1 MTTRLGTIQSPAD
14 IKQLTVPEL
23 ESLAQEIRERLIVS
37 LSRSGGHLGP
47 NLGVVELTLAMHYVF
62 STPEDKFVFD
72 VSHQAYIH
80 KLLTGRESRFDS
92 IRQSGGLNGF
102 MLRSESEHDSYGA
115 GHAGTA
121 LSAAL
126 GMAVARDLAGG
137 TEHIVALAGDA
148 AFTNG
153 ISFEALNNIA
163 DQTRRLIVVLNDN
176 EWSIDRN
183 VGAIARIL
191 HKIVTNKN
199 VTSLHSGATKLVE
212 RIGGKA
218 AKQAVRRAEE
228 AAKGMMFPSSFF
240 EDFGLTYY
248 GPLDGHNI
256 GLLIE
261 TFEFLKQQ
269 DRPVLLHAI
278 TEKGRGFAP
287 ALAGQKKFHGLG
299 PYDPETG
306 HTHQGGQ
313 PTYSE
318 VFANTL
324 IKLADADSQVVA
336 ITAAMPNGTALDL
349 FRPHHPQRY
358 FDVGIAEEHAV
369 IFAAGMATRGFRPF
383 CAIYSTFLQR
393 AFDPIVHDV
402 CLQNLP
408 VVFCMDRGS
417 LSGDDGATHHGLFD
431 ISYLRP
437 IPNIVHMVPTDE
449 DELADMLETAR
460 LHGGPSAIRYPRG
473 AGPGVALK
481 PQPQAIPIGEAK
493 LVHLTPSLAYSGNGA
508 GLGPAN
514 GSGLGSGPGLSTS
527 TGTGLG
533 TVLGNGS
540 GLGIG
545 TGINT
550 ALGNGSGLG
559 TGPGLSTGLGKGSG
573 LAPANAAPAKPAEI
587 AILGLG
593 ALLPMALQLAARLE
607 SWGFTTAVINPRF
620 AKPLDR
626 TLLLRHGR
634 HAAAVVTFEDHV
646 LAGGFGSAVLEEL
659 SAAGL
664 ATPVI
669 RIGWPDRFIEHGKLD
684 ELRARHGVTVEAALR
699 QLESILRTL
708 PRRRPQAV
716 ASR

>member
-1 MTTRLGTIQSPAD
+1 MSTRLGTIQSPAD
-14 IKQLTVPEL
+14 IKKLSIPEL
-23 ESLAQEIRERLIVS
+23 ESLAQEIRERLILA
-37 LSRSGGHLGP
+37 LSKNGGHLGP

-62 STPEDKFVFD
+62 STPQDKFVFD
-72 VSHQAYIH
+72 VSHQAYVH
-80 KLLTGRESRFDS
+80 KLLTGREQRFDT
-92 IRQSGGLNGF
+92 IRQGGGLNGF
-102 MLRSESEHDSYGA
+102 MLRTESEHDSYGA

-137 TEHIVALAGDA
+137 AEHVVALAGDA

-153 ISFEALNNIA
+153 ITFEALNNIA
-163 DQTRRLIVVLNDN
+163 GQTRRLIVVLNDN

-183 VGAIARIL
+183 VGSIAKYL
-191 HKIVTNKN
+191 HKIVTNQH
-199 VTSLHSGATKLVE
+199 VTSLHEGATRLVE

-228 AAKGMMFPSSFF
+228 AAKGMVFPSSFF
-240 EDFGLTYY
+240 EEFGLVYY

-278 TEKGRGFAP
+278 TQKGRGFQP
-287 ALAGQKKFHGLG
+287 ALDGQKKFHGLG

-306 HTHQGGQ
+306 HTHAAGQ

-324 IKLADADSQVVA
+324 VQLADADDKVVA

-349 FRPHHPQRY
+349 FRPHHPTRY

-369 IFAAGMATRGFRPF
+369 LFAAGMATRGYKPF

-437 IPNIVHMVPTDE
+437 IPNIVHMVPADE
-449 DELADMLETAR
+449 DELADMLATAK
-460 LHGGPSAIRYPRG
+460 LHPGPSAIRYPRG
-473 AGPGVALK
+473 VGPGVALK
-481 PQPQAIPIGEAK
+481 A
-493 LVHLTPSLAYSGNGA
+493 TPEPLA
-508 GLGPAN
+508 
-514 GSGLGSGPGLSTS
+514 
-527 TGTGLG
+527 
-533 TVLGNGS
+533 
-540 GLGIG
+540 IG
-545 TGINT
+545 T
-550 ALGNGSGLG
+550 
-559 TGPGLSTGLGKGSG
+559 
-573 LAPANAAPAKPAEI
+573 AKVVREGDEI
-587 AILGLG
+587 AIFGLG
-593 ALLPMALQLAARLE
+593 ALLPMAQQLADRLSE
-607 SWGFTTAVINPRF
+607 RGYSAAVINPRF
-620 AKPLDR
+620 VKPLDR
-626 TLLLRHGR
+626 HTLLHYARG
-634 HAAAVVTFEDHV
+634 AAAVVTFEDHV

-659 SAAGL
+659 EKAAIL
-664 ATPVI
+664 TPVV
-669 RIGWPDRFIEHGKLD
+669 RIGWPDQFIEHGKVD
-684 ELRARHGVTVEAALR
+684 ELRTRYGITVEAALSR
-699 QLESILRTL
+699 LQPILRKL
-708 PRRRPQAV
+708 PRRALKAV
-716 ASR
+716 AVG